1 MISRYSDEVHNF
13 VRENCTK
20 MRDWDLAEEC
30 NRRFGTEFTVSKM
43 KSFRSNHGYRN
54 GLNPHLGGEEYWKR
68 QTKWP
73 AEMKNFIIQNTW
85 HVSSQDMADMVK
97 KEFGIE
103 MTARQVK
110 GFRQRHN
117 IRNGLRGWYQKEH
130 EPANKGKTIDEYM
143 TPETAAKVRQTA
155 FKKGHIPK
163 NQVPVGT
170 EVVNAYSDWYRLR
183 KVSMTGKQNERW
195 KFVHRLVWEEHHG
208 PIPKGCCII
217 FRDGNKMNCDIS
229 NLAMVERGE
238 LSIMGKKGYFSDNP
252 QVTDIGIT
260 LAKLRKAVTNAE
272 KKVKKSE

>member
-1 MISRYSDEVHNF
+1 MK
-13 VRENCTK
+13 TK
-20 MRDWDLAEEC
+20 IW
-30 NRRFGTEFTVSKM
+30 
-43 KSFRSNHGYRN
+43 
-54 GLNPHLGGEEYWKR
+54 
-68 QTKWP
+68 
-73 AEMKNFIIQNTW
+73 
-85 HVSSQDMADMVK
+85 
-97 KEFGIE
+97 
-103 MTARQVK
+103 
-110 GFRQRHN
+110 QRHN

-155 FKKGHIPK
+155 FKKGHVPK

-238 LSIMGKKGYFSDNP
+238 LSIMGKKGYFSNNP
-252 QVTDIGIT
+252 EVTDIGIT
-260 LAKLRKAVTNAE
+260 LAKLRRAITNAE